1 MNMKTLTGTIVLA
14 AALGIGVLAGS
25 LLSPSASAGIPMTQ
39 VGQTAQATATAAPDT
54 QKPALPGGGM
64 PGHRGRG
71 PGGPGGHGPGD
82 GRGFGP
88 SPGPDGGPGGR
99 LGGAYTVDGATRAIS
114 ATTSFITLVKGDLAY
129 ATGKMDTATV
139 QDWVN
144 KADAL
149 LTSAQTGM
157 SAGEYGKAVETAH
170 AARELAQAAE
180 LLMQQALGAET
191 LPSFSQRQFPDG
203 GHRGPGPGPGIGPSA
218 NITVTQAQ
226 ASRVLAG
233 LYNNI
238 TMQEALLNNSTSKGD
253 AATYLAAAKAQY
265 SKAYTAYQA
274 GSYKEAAGAA
284 HIGHELLEVVNA
296 LLRAGTAPNGPD
308 TPVQVPPPFV

>member
-1 MNMKTLTGTIVLA
+1 MNMKTLTGTMVLA

-25 LLSPSASAGIPMTQ
+25 LLSPSASAGIHMTQ
-39 VGQTAQATATAAPDT
+39 VGQTTQATATAAPDT

-82 GRGFGP
+82 GHGFGP
-88 SPGPDGGPGGR
+88 GPGPDGGPGGR
-99 LGGAYTVDGATRAIS
+99 FGGAYTADGATRAIS
-114 ATTSFITLVKGDLAY
+114 STTSFITLVKGDLAY
-129 ATGKMDTATV
+129 ATGKMDTGTA

-144 KADAL
+144 KADGL
-149 LTSAQTGM
+149 LTSAQTANSG
-157 SAGEYGKAVETAH
+157 GEYGKAVETAH

-180 LLMQQALGAET
+180 LLMQQALGPET
-191 LPSFSQRQFPDG
+191 LPSFSQRQFPGG
-203 GHRGPGPGPGIGPSA
+203 GHRGPGPGPGVGPSA

-233 LYNNI
+233 LYDSI

-253 AATYLAAAKAQY
+253 AATYLAAAQAQY

-308 TPVQVPPPFV
+308 VPVQVPPPFV

>member
-1 MNMKTLTGTIVLA
+1 M
-14 AALGIGVLAGS
+14 
-25 LLSPSASAGIPMTQ
+25 
-39 VGQTAQATATAAPDT
+39 
-54 QKPALPGGGM
+54 
-64 PGHRGRG
+64 
-71 PGGPGGHGPGD
+71 
-82 GRGFGP
+82 
-88 SPGPDGGPGGR
+88 
-99 LGGAYTVDGATRAIS
+99 
-114 ATTSFITLVKGDLAY
+114 
-129 ATGKMDTATV
+129 
-139 QDWVN
+139 N

-149 LTSAQTGM
+149 LTSAQTANSG
-157 SAGEYGKAVETAH
+157 GEYGKAVEIAN

-180 LLMQQALGAET
+180 LLMQQALGADT
-191 LPSFSQRQFPDG
+191 LPSFSQRQFPGG
-203 GHRGPGPGPGIGPSA
+203 GHKGPGLGPGIGPSA

-238 TMQEALLNNSTSKGD
+238 TMQEALLNNSTNKGD

-284 HIGHELLEVVNA
+284 HVGHELLEVVNA